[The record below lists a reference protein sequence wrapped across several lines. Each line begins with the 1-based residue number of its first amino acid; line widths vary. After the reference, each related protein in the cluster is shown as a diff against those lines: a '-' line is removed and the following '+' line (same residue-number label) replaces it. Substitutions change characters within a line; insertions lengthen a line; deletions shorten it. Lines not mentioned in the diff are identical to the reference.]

1 MSTRNGPHARAE
13 PAAADRSPGSGR
25 TTMRHGRAEDAGAPA
40 PQEEVARAE
49 ADYRRLRH
57 AYRAILH
64 KEPDHEVALA
74 MIGAD
79 LDRAHT
85 RLQALGGLPRARQ
98 HE

>member
-1 MSTRNGPHARAE
+1 MSTRNGPHARAH
-13 PAAADRSPGSGR
+13 AIDDRGGGSGNQSVPAS
-25 TTMRHGRAEDAGAPA
+25 RANSANAPA
-40 PQEEVARAE
+40 LQDEVARAE

-79 LDRAHT
+79 LDRAHA